1 MKQGTLFIEPLRG
14 KKKKELELENN
25 EGEIRLLLILVK
37 KNFWWS
43 ILKTR
48 KCLKIVRCLFLRIG
62 WTSRNASSSV
72 VWEECRGKKKEVI
85 AGPIFFFF
93 LFKLIL
99 QVLYHKKD
107 ITLLFANS
115 KSKMVMS
122 SSVRMHFL
130 MPGAHINYAILH
142 SYLISLSLRA

>member
-37 KNFWWS
+37 KNFWWR

-85 AGPIFFFF
+85 AGPIFFF